1 MSRPYKY
8 QKLEGDEKIRLLNI
22 DPGTTGERVRATLIP
37 AAFHEDRGCVAP
49 LKPEPSDAADDKT
62 NQTQLARWVVS
73 VWCTVTPYILRALCW
88 IRRVEY
94 VPPPPTPRKPPIV
107 WETIKY
113 DAVSWAWGSPT
124 PKAEIEIM
132 GENRERWTF
141 EVSQKLEEALK
152 AVRSPN
158 TLRTVWIDAI
168 CIDQTNVHEK
178 SHQVPMM
185 DRIYGLADKVC
196 VWLGPLS
203 DTHDAKTAFWLLK
216 EILNDMDY
224 KKTIKKCDVIQ
235 LTALSGLMRRDWF
248 SRRWIIQEIA
258 LAKKAVVFCDKD
270 QMDWVEFAQA
280 IELFVDGE
288 SKTKLADNA
297 TLRDKSIPHYW
308 KNVAALGAARLVR
321 DISAIRRLAPNT
333 RSPHKHELLMSL
345 EEIVCRLETFK
356 TSKPHDTV
364 YAYLAL
370 AKDAVP
376 IAHLGQNTTFSN
388 KLLQALKAFD
398 MTKVRARAF
407 IVDYNQPYAEICRQF
422 IQFAIQSQS
431 NRATALDI
439 FCRPWAYEE
448 EDHAKRTAMGMPKWV
463 TTIASAPFEMTSH
476 DGTLGLYRRNGD
488 PFVGPPG
495 KPPYNA
501 AGGSHVND
509 RILKF
514 TSFST
519 LDYHQKPDSP
529 PAVHSIIVTGFILDR
544 IDLIKDKVTSGALG
558 AVVPEEWLT
567 LGGWLDITQPPPDA
581 LWRTLVGDR
590 GPNGSSCP
598 LSYPLCCA
606 EALRLSQSVRNLET
620 SAITSHPER
629 YESFVA
635 GFCSRVQEVVVNR
648 RMIRT
653 KALGKLGLVSG
664 REQVVGSR
672 VDGTGSAT
680 NARSIRKGD
689 MICILHGCSVPVV
702 LRRVRKS
709 KEMMD
714 HEAREC
720 DRLLEPAAIKVQKA
734 WRLTLKRRRK
744 RQYWLQRVL
753 HRASRRI
760 SRLWWIELV
769 VWAWELFYVDSSM
782 FRLLYR
788 NLVYPVWSVGAWG
801 VPGISY
807 LHWIA
812 TSLTTIWRLVAGW
825 IWFRFGVGTV
835 WAWLGLLWAKIRVT
849 RGCVANCLE
858 DLPILWFPSHLHL
871 NLISTFWAFIMHENQ
886 VSPPQRHHS
895 DYVAIPPQY
904 KIIETLSN
912 ATIDRVCLPSQLQLG
927 HDKLSE
933 ILHATL
939 HKTALRIQSFFR
951 QTTPTIPWTPL
962 RFPSLDYFTALPT
975 KVLAY
980 VWSWLWMR
988 VPPWFQKYM
997 EIESLGRACN
1007 LSRYRRALRVVFL
1020 AMLCVLLL
1028 RRIWYCIRWARKRYK
1043 RLRRRGSG
1051 TEFNFVPRYQKEYY
1065 YDFLG
1070 ECYIDG
1076 MMDGYAITLQNNSM
1090 EKGYRGEKM
1099 PNMVFELR

>member
-8 QKLEGDEKIRLLNI
+8 QKLKGDEKIRLLNI
-22 DPGTTGERVRATLIP
+22 DPGTAEERVRATLIP
-37 AAFHEDRGCVAP
+37 AAFHEERGCVAP
-49 LKPEPSDAADDKT
+49 LNLEALHEAHGKAS
-62 NQTQLARWVVS
+62 QTQPARWTAS
-73 VWCTVTPYILRALCW
+73 VWCAILSWIVRALCW
-88 IRRVEY
+88 IRRV
-94 VPPPPTPRKPPIV
+94 PPPPPAPRKPPMV
-107 WETIKY
+107 REAIKY
-113 DAVSWAWGSPT
+113 DAVSWAWGDPAPNT
-124 PKAEIEIM
+124 EIEIM

-141 EVSQKLEEALK
+141 EVSHKLEVALK

-168 CIDQTNVHEK
+168 CIDQTDVHEK

-196 VWLGPLS
+196 VWLGPVS
-203 DTHDAKTAFWLLK
+203 ETHDAKTAFWLLK
-216 EILNDMDY
+216 EILKDMDY
-224 KKTIKKCDVIQ
+224 KKTIEKCNVRE

-280 IELFVDGE
+280 IELFVEGE

-297 TLRDKSIPHYW
+297 TLKSKSIPHYW

-333 RSPHKHELLMSL
+333 RSRQKHELLMSL

-376 IAHLGQNTTFSN
+376 VAHLGQNPSFSN

-398 MTKVRARAF
+398 MTKVRARTF
-407 IVDYNQPYAEICRQF
+407 IVDYNQPYAEVCKQF
-422 IQFAIQSQS
+422 IQFAIKRQS
-431 NRATALDI
+431 NRVTALDI
-439 FCRPWAYEE
+439 LCRPWAYEE
-448 EDHAKRTAMGMPKWV
+448 EDHAKRIAMGMPKWV

-476 DGTLGLYRRNGD
+476 DSTLGLYRRNGD

-501 AGGSHVND
+501 AGGSLVND

-514 TSFST
+514 ASFTT
-519 LDYHQKPDSP
+519 LHHDQNPHG
-529 PAVHSIIVTGFILDR
+529 PAVVHSIIVTGFMLDR
-544 IDLIKDKVTSGALG
+544 IDIIKDKVTSGALG
-558 AVVPEEWLT
+558 ALVPEEWLT

-620 SAITSHPER
+620 SAITSHPEK

-664 REQVVGSR
+664 REMAVGPPVGR
-672 VDGTGSAT
+672 TGSSPT
-680 NARSIRKGD
+680 DARSIRKGD
-689 MICILHGCSVPVV
+689 MICILYGCSVPVV
-702 LRRVRKS
+702 LRRMRKS
-709 KEMMD
+709 KDMVA
-714 HEAREC
+714 HEARERA
-720 DRLLEPAAIKVQKA
+720 RLLAPAVIKVQKA
-734 WRLTLKRRRK
+734 WRLTLKRRRE
-744 RQYWLQRVL
+744 RQYWLRRFL
-753 HRASRRI
+753 HRASRQV
-760 SRLWWIELV
+760 SRLWWMEFV
-769 VWAWELFYVDSSM
+769 VWGLEFFYINSGLF
-782 FRLLYR
+782 LLLCR
-788 NLVYPVWSVGAWG
+788 NLVYLVGSVGAWR

-807 LHWIA
+807 LRWIFA
-812 TSLTTIWRLVAGW
+812 PIWWLVTRW
-825 IWFRFGVGTV
+825 IWHKVGPIR
-835 WAWLGLLWAKIRVT
+835 ALFGLLWAEIGVRL
-849 RGCVANCLE
+849 GCVAGCHE
-858 DLPILWFPSHLHL
+858 SLPILWFPSHFHL
-871 NLISTFWAFIMHENQ
+871 NRILTFWAFSMHENQ
-886 VSPPQRHHS
+886 PSPPQRYPS
-895 DYVAIPPQY
+895 DHIAMPPQY
-904 KIIETLSN
+904 KVIETLRN
-912 ATIDRVCLPSQLQLG
+912 ATIDNLCLSSHQLQLD
-927 HDKLSE
+927 HDELPE
-933 ILHATL
+933 IPHATL
-939 HKTALRIQSFFR
+939 HRAASGIQSIFR
-951 QTTPTIPWTPL
+951 RTTPTTRWTLPHFL
-962 RFPSLDYFTALPT
+962 RLDYFTTLLT
-975 KVLAY
+975 KVPAY
-980 VWSWLWMR
+980 VWAWLRVR
-988 VPPWFQKYM
+988 VPTWFREYYKQIKF
-997 EIESLGRACN
+997 LGRAWN
-1007 LSRYRRALRVVFL
+1007 LPRYGGVLRVVFL

-1028 RRIWYCIRWARKRYK
+1028 RRIWYCIRWAIRRYK
-1043 RLRRRGSG
+1043 QFRRRGRG
-1051 TEFNFVPRYQKEYY
+1051 INPKFLPRYEKEYY
-1065 YDFLG
+1065 YEFLG

-1090 EKGYRGEKM
+1090 EKGYQGEKM
-1099 PNMVFELR
+1099 PSMVFELR